1 MANEVVNPRKEES
14 MSRKRTIAFASLLA
28 FGLFGCGQDE
38 SGPQRSLQQGADLA
52 RSAAPVQS
60 DQELLMHVKS
70 ALDAQ
75 KDFDAS
81 QVDVAVSGG
90 VVTLS
95 GMVRDSEVRQKIVL
109 MVAGIDGVHTVLDYL
124 VLPTG

>member
-1 MANEVVNPRKEES
+1 
-14 MSRKRTIAFASLLA
+14 MSRKRTIALAFLLA
-28 FGLFGCGQDE
+28 LGPLGCGEQ
-38 SGPQRSLQQGADLA
+38 SATSRGASPAANAPA
-52 RSAAPVQS
+52 RDASAPS
-60 DQELLMHVKS
+60 DQELLQHVKS

-75 KDFDAS
+75 NELDAS

-95 GMVRDSEVRQKIVL
+95 GMVRDPEVRQKIVL
-109 MVAGIDGVHTVLDYL
+109 MVAGIDGVHTVIDYL

>member
-1 MANEVVNPRKEES
+1 
-14 MSRKRTIAFASLLA
+14 MSRKRTIALASLLA
-28 FGLFGCGQDE
+28 LGLLGCGE
-38 SGPQRSLQQGADLA
+38 QGATSS
-52 RSAAPVQS
+52 SASPAADATVSSAPAPS
-60 DQELLMHVKS
+60 DEEVLRHVKS

-75 KDFDAS
+75 KEFDAS

-95 GMVRDSEVRQKIVL
+95 GMVRDPVVRQKIVL
-109 MVAGIDGVHTVLDYL
+109 TVAGIDGVHTVIDYL

>member
-1 MANEVVNPRKEES
+1 
-14 MSRKRTIAFASLLA
+14 MSRKRTIALASLLA
-28 FGLFGCGQDE
+28 LGLLGCGQDE
-38 SGPQRSLQQGADLA
+38 SGPQQSLQQGADLA

-75 KDFDAS
+75 KELDAS
-81 QVDVAVSGG
+81 QVDVTVSGG

-95 GMVRDSEVRQKIVL
+95 GMVRDPEVRQKIVL